1 MKWIIKKIRKY
12 HAIYSI
18 SLSET
23 FVYVAD
29 FLGKS
34 IFFFVIISIFSLL
47 WKTIY
52 QGSSSASA
60 TGMISGFTQSK
71 MIWYLIFSEILML
84 SGSNFYSEV
93 SEDVKTGN
101 ISYLL
106 NKPYHYV
113 WYQFAN
119 NLGKSSIYLVRNLIV
134 GLLIGLVLVGPLDG
148 FKLYN
153 LPVILLFL
161 LSGLILDFFINFTLA
176 LSAFWVEENIPFRW
190 IYQKLV
196 FVLGGMLLPLDLLP
210 EPIRNISSYLP
221 FAFVSYAPAKLAVA
235 FNEENLLYAFIGQ
248 GTYIGIVVLIAFGL
262 YRKGAS
268 ILNVNGG

>member
-1 MKWIIKKIRKY
+1 MKWLTKKIRKY
-12 HAIYSI
+12 LAIYSI

-23 FVYVAD
+23 FVYIAD

-52 QGSSSASA
+52 QGNSTVSA
-60 TGMISGFTQSK
+60 TGLINGFSQSR

-119 NLGKSSIYLVRNLIV
+119 NLGKSSIYLIRNLIV
-134 GLLIGLVLVGPLDG
+134 GLLIGFILVGPLDG
-148 FKLYN
+148 FNLYT
-153 LPVILLFL
+153 LPIILVFL

-210 EPIRNISSYLP
+210 DQIKHIASYLP

-235 FNEENLLYAFIGQ
+235 FNEQNLLYALIGQ
-248 GTYIGIVVLIAFGL
+248 GTYICIILLIAFGL

-268 ILNVNGG
+268 VLNVNGG